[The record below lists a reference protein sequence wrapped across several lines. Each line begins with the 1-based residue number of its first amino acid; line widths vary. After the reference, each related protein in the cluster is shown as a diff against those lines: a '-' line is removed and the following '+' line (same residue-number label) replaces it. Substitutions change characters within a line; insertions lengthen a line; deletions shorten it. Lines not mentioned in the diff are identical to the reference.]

1 MQPEEIELIKRAQHG
16 DRASFE
22 ELIYRYDRSV
32 LSLAY
37 SYSNDQEDAKDIY
50 QDVFL
55 RVFKGLKKFEFRSE
69 FSTWLYRITVNV
81 ALTHKTKKGK
91 YSYAS
96 LDEEQSGAE
105 GETKLAYESIADDL
119 TSDERA
125 ISSDISENIK
135 RAIEK
140 LSPQQ
145 KMVFSLKHFEEYKIN
160 EIAEMMNI
168 STGTVKNY
176 LFNATLKMREY
187 LKEFDV

>member
-1 MQPEEIELIKRAQHG
+1 MQPEETELIKKAQHG

-37 SYSNDQEDAKDIY
+37 SYTNDQEDAKDIY

-91 YSYAS
+91 YSY
-96 LDEEQSGAE
+96 
-105 GETKLAYESIADDL
+105 ESIADGS
-119 TSDERA
+119 TTDERA
-125 ISSDISENIK
+125 ISSDISENIT
-135 RAIEK
+135 RAIDK

-145 KMVFSLKHFEEYKIN
+145 KMVFTLKHFEEYKIN

-176 LFNATLKMREY
+176 LFNATIKMREY

>member
-1 MQPEEIELIKRAQHG
+1 MQPEETELIKKAQHG
-16 DRASFE
+16 DRGSFE

-37 SYSNDQEDAKDIY
+37 SYTNDQEDAKDIY

-81 ALTHKTKKGK
+81 ALTHKTKKNK

-96 LDEEQSGAE
+96 LDEEQSGAD
-105 GETKLAYESIADDL
+105 GETKLAYESIADGS

-145 KMVFSLKHFEEYKIN
+145 KMVFTLKHFKEYKIN

-176 LFNATLKMREY
+176 LFNATIKMREY

>member
-1 MQPEEIELIKRAQHG
+1 MKPEEIELIKKAQHG
-16 DRASFE
+16 DMASFE
-22 ELIYRYDRSV
+22 KLIYAYDRNV

-37 SYSNDQEDAKDIY
+37 SYTNDQEDAKDVY

-91 YSYAS
+91 FSYAS
-96 LDEEQSGAE
+96 LDEEYTDSE
-105 GETKLAYESIADDL
+105 GEIRFAYEAIADNSR
-119 TSDERA
+119 TDERA
-125 ISSDISENIK
+125 LSSDISENIK
-135 RAIEK
+135 QAIEK

-145 KMVFSLKHFEEYKIN
+145 KMVFTLKHFEEYKIN

-176 LFNATLKMREY
+176 LFNATLKMRDY
-187 LKEFDV
+187 LKGFEG

>member
-1 MQPEEIELIKRAQHG
+1 MQPEEIELIKQAQHG
-16 DRASFE
+16 DMASFE
-22 ELIYRYDRSV
+22 KLIYAYDRNV

-37 SYSNDQEDAKDIY
+37 SYINDQEDAKDIY

-55 RVFKGLKKFEFRSE
+55 RVFKGLKRFEFRSE

-81 ALTHKTKKGK
+81 ALTHKTKKDK

-96 LDEEQSGAE
+96 LDDERTDAD
-105 GETKLAYESIADDL
+105 GETRLTYETIADDSA
-119 TSDERA
+119 SDEKA

-135 RAIEK
+135 QAIEK

-145 KMVFSLKHFEEYKIN
+145 KMVFTLKHFKEYKIN

-168 STGTVKNY
+168 SAGTVKNY
-176 LFNATLKMREY
+176 LFNATRKMREH
-187 LKEFDV
+187 LKEFEG

>member
-1 MQPEEIELIKRAQHG
+1 MQPEETELIKKAQHG

-22 ELIYRYDRSV
+22 ELIYKYDRGV

-37 SYSNDQEDAKDIY
+37 SYANDQEDAKDIY

-96 LDEEQSGAE
+96 LDEEISGAD
-105 GETKLAYESIADDL
+105 GETKLAYETVADDSS
-119 TSDERA
+119 SDERA
-125 ISSDISENIK
+125 ISSDISGNIK

-145 KMVFSLKHFEEYKIN
+145 KLVFTLKHFEEYKIN

>member
-37 SYSNDQEDAKDIY
+37 SYTNDQEDAKDIY

-69 FSTWLYRITVNV
+69 FSTWLYRITVNT

-96 LDEEQSGAE
+96 LDEEQSGAD
-105 GETKLAYESIADDL
+105 GETRLAYETIADDS

-125 ISSDISENIK
+125 ISSDISGNIK

-145 KMVFSLKHFEEYKIN
+145 KMVFTLKHFEEYKIN

-176 LFNATLKMREY
+176 LFNATLKMREF
-187 LKEFDV
+187 LKEFDM

>member
-1 MQPEEIELIKRAQHG
+1 MQPEESELIKKAQHG
-16 DRASFE
+16 DRTSFE

-37 SYSNDQEDAKDIY
+37 SYTNDQEDAKDIY

-96 LDEEQSGAE
+96 LDEEQLGAD
-105 GETKLAYESIADDL
+105 GETKLAYESIADGS

-145 KMVFSLKHFEEYKIN
+145 KMVFTLKHFEEYKIN

>member
-1 MQPEEIELIKRAQHG
+1 MKPEEIELIKNAQHG
-16 DRASFE
+16 DMASFE
-22 ELIYRYDRSV
+22 KLIYTYDRNV

-37 SYSNDQEDAKDIY
+37 SYTNDQEDAKDVY

-91 YSYAS
+91 YAYAS
-96 LDEEQSGAE
+96 LDEEHTDAE
-105 GETKLAYESIADDL
+105 GETRFAYEAIADDSS
-119 TSDERA
+119 SDERA
-125 ISSDISENIK
+125 ISSDISQNIK
-135 RAIEK
+135 QAIEK

-145 KMVFSLKHFEEYKIN
+145 KMVFTLKHFEEYKIN

-187 LKEFDV
+187 LKEFEG

>member
-1 MQPEEIELIKRAQHG
+1 MQPEESELIKKAQHG

-37 SYSNDQEDAKDIY
+37 SYTNDQEDAKDIY

-96 LDEEQSGAE
+96 LDEEQSGAD
-105 GETKLAYESIADDL
+105 GETKLAYESIADGS

-125 ISSDISENIK
+125 ISSDIAENITH
-135 RAIEK
+135 AIEK

-145 KMVFSLKHFEEYKIN
+145 KMVFTLKHFEEYKIN

-176 LFNATLKMREY
+176 LFNATIKMREY

>member
-1 MQPEEIELIKRAQHG
+1 MQTEEIELIKKAQHG
-16 DRASFE
+16 DIASFE
-22 ELIYRYDRSV
+22 KLIYTYDQNV

-37 SYSNDQEDAKDIY
+37 SYANDQEDAKDIY

-81 ALTHKTKKGK
+81 ALTHKTKKRK

-96 LDEEQSGAE
+96 LDDEHTDAD
-105 GETKLAYESIADDL
+105 GETRLTYEAIADDSN
-119 TSDERA
+119 SDERA

-135 RAIEK
+135 KAIEK

-145 KMVFSLKHFEEYKIN
+145 KMVFTLKHFEEYKIN
-160 EIAEMMNI
+160 EIAEMMSI

-176 LFNATLKMREY
+176 LFNATQKMREY
-187 LKEFDV
+187 LKEFEG

>member
-37 SYSNDQEDAKDIY
+37 SYANDQEDAKDIY

-96 LDEEQSGAE
+96 LDEEQADAD
-105 GETKLAYESIADDL
+105 GETKPAYESIAGDL
-119 TSDERA
+119 TGDEKA

-145 KMVFSLKHFEEYKIN
+145 KMVFALKHFEEYKIN

>member
-1 MQPEEIELIKRAQHG
+1 MQPEESELIKKAQHG
-16 DRASFE
+16 DRTSFE

-37 SYSNDQEDAKDIY
+37 SYTNDQEDAKDIY

-96 LDEEQSGAE
+96 LDEEQSGPD
-105 GETKLAYESIADDL
+105 GETKLTYESIADGS
-119 TSDERA
+119 TTDERA
-125 ISSDISENIK
+125 ISSDISENIT
-135 RAIEK
+135 RAIDK

-145 KMVFSLKHFEEYKIN
+145 KMVFTLKHFEEYKIN

-176 LFNATLKMREY
+176 LFNATIKMREY